1 MSSIK
6 RADLDILLGDCECT
20 NSGAPEHRSDS
31 FQCPELTYVNM
42 DTGTIAS
49 NKGSNDIP
57 IQMYVQD
64 KDLYNTSAQDADMIT

>member
-6 RADLDILLGDCECT
+6 RADLDVLLGDCECT
-20 NSGAPEHRSDS
+20 NSGVPEHRSDS

-57 IQMYVQD
+57 
-64 KDLYNTSAQDADMIT
+64 LYKCMCRTKIRTILWHKMLT